1 MNYNDI
7 LKELRGKLGD
17 SSEENLRILREE
29 GDRYAKEGNLDG
41 IKAAGELIMENMP
54 EEQKEELKRLTH
66 IDDMR
71 LDEVYNKIVDLINK
85 KELIEAKSLAE
96 RLYKKITVDFAEGE
110 NSVFVSLRNPFED
123 NLYQFMYKPEKVLN
137 RAPFDF
143 ATYLTTYAYI
153 LVETG
158 STIDAIPILEK
169 AVEFNPVDCGP
180 KFELAE
186 IYKIIKNKKMVLQI
200 TRDTLKVASSPIAI
214 ARCYANVGY
223 ALTDSQEYEDA
234 AIFYTASAMF
244 APDPSVP
251 LEMKHLA
258 DLMGKPIIPPS
269 QEKIIETMK
278 KHGIEFGPDKD
289 VISIA
294 AQLSSHYITEKDI
307 PNALQALKIT
317 YNLTL
322 DEKVK
327 DLILRLDPK
336 SAMLRPKPE
345 QKPNITQT
353 VNNNPEE

>member
-7 LKELRGKLGD
+7 LKELREKLGGD
-17 SSEENLRILREE
+17 SEENLRILRAE

-54 EEQKEELKRLTH
+54 EEQKEEIKRITH
-66 IDDMR
+66 IDELR
-71 LDEVYNKIVDLINK
+71 LDEFYNKIVDLINK
-85 KELIEAKSLAE
+85 KELLEAKILAE

-110 NSVFVSLRNPFED
+110 NSMFVSLRNPFED
-123 NLYQFMYKPEKVLN
+123 NLYRFLYKTEKILN

-169 AVEFNPVDCGP
+169 AIEFNPVDCGP

-186 IYKIIKNKKMVLQI
+186 IYKIIKNKKKVFQI
-200 TRDTLKVASSPIAI
+200 TRETLKVASSPIAI
-214 ARCYANVGY
+214 GRCYANIGY

-234 AIFYTASAMF
+234 AVFYTAAAMF
-244 APDPSVP
+244 APDPSIP
-251 LEMKHLA
+251 LEMQHLA
-258 DLMGKPIIPPS
+258 DLIGKPLTVPS
-269 QEKIIETMK
+269 REKVIEVMK
-278 KHGIEFGPDKD
+278 KHDIEYGPDKD
-289 VISIA
+289 VISVA
-294 AQLSSHYITEKDI
+294 AQLASHYITENDI

-322 DEKVK
+322 DENVK
-327 DLILRLDPK
+327 NLILKYDPK
-336 SAMLRPKPE
+336 SAMLRPK
-345 QKPNITQT
+345 QQDKPNITQT
-353 VNNNPEE
+353 VNDNPEN

>member
-1 MNYNDI
+1 MEYNDI
-7 LKELRGKLGD
+7 LKELRSKLGD
-17 SSEENLRILREE
+17 SSEENIRILRAE
-29 GDRYAKEGNLDG
+29 GDRYAKEGNIDG

-66 IDDMR
+66 IDGER
-71 LDEVYNKIVDLINK
+71 LDEVYNKIVEHINK
-85 KELIEAKSLAE
+85 KEIIEAKSLAE

-123 NLYQFMYKPEKVLN
+123 NLYHFLYKPEKVLN

-143 ATYLTTYAYI
+143 ATYITTYAYI
-153 LVETG
+153 LIETG
-158 STIDAIPILEK
+158 STIDAVPVLEK
-169 AVEFNPVDCGP
+169 AIEYNPVDCGP

-186 IYKIIKNKKMVLQI
+186 IYKIIKNKKQLLQI

-214 ARCYANVGY
+214 GRCYANVGY

-234 AIFYTASAMF
+234 AIFYTAAAMF
-244 APDPSVP
+244 APDPSIP

-258 DLMGKPIIPPS
+258 DLMGKPIVPPT
-269 QEKIIETMK
+269 QQQIIDTMK
-278 KHGIEFGPDKD
+278 KHDIEFGPDKD

-294 AQLSSHYITEKDI
+294 AQLASHYITENDI

-322 DEKVK
+322 DDKVK
-327 DLILRLDPK
+327 ELILKYDPK
-336 SAMLRPKPE
+336 SAMLRPKPQE
-345 QKPNITQT
+345 KPDIKQT